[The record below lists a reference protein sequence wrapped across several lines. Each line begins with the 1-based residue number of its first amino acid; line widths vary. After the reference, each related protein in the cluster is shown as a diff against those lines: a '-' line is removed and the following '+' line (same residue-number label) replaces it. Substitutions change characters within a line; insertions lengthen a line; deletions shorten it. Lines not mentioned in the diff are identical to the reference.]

1 MHRPLGAILLGM
13 LSAAAL
19 ADPCTDLP
27 PPSIELK
34 REEARL
40 SYNFTYRQASLQGMA
55 YGVVRPGM
63 RVLGLT
69 RGVAMARYDLQL
81 SLRRSLDGRW
91 ECGSPKISFS
101 YGYTPLTVYVASE
114 FPRGTC
120 AYDQIYAHEMAHV
133 AIYQRHAEAL
143 ESVLRDELRRRFADL
158 GIWRGSAG
166 QVQQQLQQE
175 LDARWLPYIKRRLQA
190 VEAEQAT
197 IDTPE
202 EYARVAAACNGEIGR
217 RLTVD
222 R

>member
-1 MHRPLGAILLGM
+1 MRLPLGAILCCM
-13 LSAAAL
+13 LSASAL
-19 ADPCTDLP
+19 ADPCVDLP
-27 PPSIELK
+27 HPRVELK

-40 SYNFTYRQASLQGMA
+40 SYNFTYRQATLQGMA

-63 RVLGLT
+63 RVLGVT
-69 RGVAMARYDLQL
+69 RGVAMARYDLNL
-81 SLRRSLDGRW
+81 TLRRSLDGRW
-91 ECGSPKISFS
+91 ECGSPNLTIS

-133 AIYQRHAEAL
+133 SIYQRHAEGL
-143 ESVLRDELRRRFADL
+143 ESELRTELQRRFADQ

-166 QVQQQLQQE
+166 QVQRLLQQE

-202 EYARVAAACNGEIGR
+202 EYARVAAACEGEIGR